1 MSITAVKMP
10 SSILGFEP
18 RAEAYAITSHPHQ
31 VPDSGISLGAAV
43 KGPGAVTSWG
53 AQEDKCVK
61 LLTHNLILLAVSKCT
76 QRMGRQHLQPK
87 LLGASTRNF
96 SNYCRGLQ
104 CPHLPHAVCL
114 KAGISHGSIMY
125 DYIWEIVPI

>member
-43 KGPGAVTSWG
+43 KGPGTVTSW
-53 AQEDKCVK
+53 ELKKTNV
-61 LLTHNLILLAVSKCT
+61 
-76 QRMGRQHLQPK
+76 
-87 LLGASTRNF
+87 
-96 SNYCRGLQ
+96 SNYL
-104 CPHLPHAVCL
+104 HTV
-114 KAGISHGSIMY
+114 
-125 DYIWEIVPI
+125 